1 MKKIIITTML
11 SVVSSYSYAVTDQ
24 IVQSNHYLNNKTTE
38 ISDEIKATAP
48 KNEIKYGQKSNIL
61 KSYQF
66 QNNLSETGIFD
77 DETLKFIQQQQ
88 DLLGFNVTKTLDFNT
103 WFATYP
109 QPINWQKATILEAQ
123 EEWNNVINKQ
133 INNNSSKF
141 VVVNIPSMTLTA
153 YNWNGVEAKEEME
166 SKVVV
171 GKVSSKTPFDDF
183 SIWGLKYHPT
193 WTPTPNMLKRNVYTS
208 NGINTS
214 WLRSHGVK
222 AVDSKGRT
230 IPYDAVSY
238 TEGVRFVQPA
248 GNNNA
253 LGILKFETNSNK
265 NIYLHDTNEKNLFK
279 HNTRAYSSGCIR
291 VEDYV
296 RLAQWSADIDE
307 DILTTNL
314 ENRRTRIDK
323 INEEIPVYFTYS
335 LVTFKNNEPIF
346 SPDIYRRKNT
356 IDYK

>member
-1 MKKIIITTML
+1 
-11 SVVSSYSYAVTDQ
+11 VTDQ

-38 ISDEIKATAP
+38 ISDETKATAP

-77 DETLKFIQQQQ
+77 DETLKFIQEQQ

-109 QPINWQKATILEAQ
+109 QPINWQKTTILEAQ
-123 EEWNNVINKQ
+123 EEWNSVINKQ

-141 VVVNIPSMTLTA
+141 VVVNIPSMKLTA

-230 IPYDAVSY
+230 ISYDAVSY

-296 RLAQWSADIDE
+296 GLAQWSADIDE
-307 DILTTNL
+307 NILNTNL

>member
-1 MKKIIITTML
+1 MKKIIITTMFSIL
-11 SVVSSYSYAVTDQ
+11 SSQSYAVTDQ
-24 IVQSNHYLNNKTTE
+24 IKQAQNFLNNTQSE
-38 ISDEIKATAP
+38 ISDDTKATAP
-48 KNEIKYGQKSNIL
+48 KNEIRYGQKSNLL

-77 DETLKFIQQQQ
+77 DETLSFIQKQQE
-88 DLLGFNVTKTLDFNT
+88 LLGFNVTKTLDFNT

-109 QPINWQKATILEAQ
+109 QPISWQKNSVLEAQ
-123 EEWNNVINKQ
+123 EEWSNVLNKQ
-133 INNNSSKF
+133 IINNSSKF

-153 YNWNGVEAKEEME
+153 YNWDGVEAQEEME

-193 WTPTPNMLKRNVYTS
+193 WTPTPNMLKRNVYTA

-222 AVDSKGRT
+222 AIDSKGRT
-230 IPYDAVSY
+230 ISYEAASY

-253 LGILKFETNSNK
+253 LGLLKFETNSNK

-291 VEDYV
+291 VEDYLG
-296 RLAQWSADIDE
+296 LAQWSADVENSVIN
-307 DILTTNL
+307 TNL
-314 ENRRTRIDK
+314 ESKRTRIEK

-335 LVTFKNNEPIF
+335 LVTFKNNEPVF
-346 SPDIYRRKNT
+346 SPDIYKRKNT
-356 IDYK
+356 IIYK